1 MLVCSDPALSD
12 VLLSSEETL
21 EDVRVR
27 MVGIQENEV
36 VQLRELT
43 NFLDLEITYVRSY
56 LDELMKVR
64 ADWVDEC
71 VMCHLFDV
79 LMLTKAQGDAEE
91 VRSAQSE
98 TSAAS
103 DARVPRWVD
112 PLDKIRQG
120 QEGVRSRRG

>member
-1 MLVCSDPALSD
+1 MLSLTHYP
-12 VLLSSEETL
+12 SEETL

-64 ADWVDEC
+64 ADWVDE
-71 VMCHLFDV
+71 
-79 LMLTKAQGDAEE
+79 
-91 VRSAQSE
+91 
-98 TSAAS
+98 
-103 DARVPRWVD
+103 
-112 PLDKIRQG
+112 
-120 QEGVRSRRG
+120 